1 MRISLDPVI
10 ANRLDGAVDD
20 LCSAFSGEFERRQIA
35 ELMDDSVNQLV
46 DSAVVLDFLP
56 SLAYRLTRERLNAI
70 RRSAGEVAKGSWDVV
85 FVSLSGGGRG
95 QIAAALTTL
104 LSDGQVAVHC
114 AGTAI
119 RGEIDPG
126 VQAVIAELGVD
137 PNNAFAHPV
146 TDEVLQAADV
156 IVTMGH
162 SVGVVDIPPTFDTRT
177 GASATRSALQLRRS
191 DACDLTSIAASRC
204 CSTNSAWPSWVEER
218 PTLWSPSVASRS
230 TAPRDRLEVACGPCT
245 TLNCPHRA

>member
-1 MRISLDPVI
+1 MRFSLDPVI
-10 ANRLDGAVDD
+10 ANRIDGEVDD
-20 LCSAFSGEFERRQIA
+20 LCRAFSGEFERRQIA
-35 ELMDDSVNQLV
+35 ALMDDSVTQLV

-70 RRSAGEVAKGSWDVV
+70 RRSTGEVATGSWDVV

-104 LSDGQVAVHC
+104 LSGGQVAVHS

-126 VQAVIAELGVD
+126 VQAVIGELGVD
-137 PNNAFAHPV
+137 PNDAFAHPM
-146 TDEVLQAADV
+146 TDEVLAAPDV

-162 SVGVVDIPPTFDTRT
+162 SVGVVDIPAHVRHQDWRVGDPV
-177 GASATRSALQLRRS
+177 GAPLQEIRHVRSDIERRVAALLDELGVTIVGRETDIPLTRRS
-191 DACDLTSIAASRC
+191 
-204 CSTNSAWPSWVEER
+204 
-218 PTLWSPSVASRS
+218 
-230 TAPRDRLEVACGPCT
+230 
-245 TLNCPHRA
+245 